1 MRKLILR
8 EPELHSTF
16 PQEPPKGLRCP
27 LVIKASRHG
36 PDRPLRDSFRLKH
49 ICFIIPRVLPLLS
62 TGRIGDLRTCSL
74 IVGRTIVFRITDL
87 GSGMAVDISIRD
99 VTVDSFR
106 EQLARGVKK
115 PKNRTMFLRRLEY
128 RIEEAIEESLDLTLQ
143 PPKTGEQ
150 TEAVFRA
157 MTQNISIPP

>member
-1 MRKLILR
+1 
-8 EPELHSTF
+8 
-16 PQEPPKGLRCP
+16 
-27 LVIKASRHG
+27 
-36 PDRPLRDSFRLKH
+36 
-49 ICFIIPRVLPLLS
+49 
-62 TGRIGDLRTCSL
+62 
-74 IVGRTIVFRITDL
+74 
-87 GSGMAVDISIRD
+87 MAVDISIRD

-157 MTQNISIPP
+157 MTQNISIPPEAFRRRNAMLRFLRDTPRDHPIDDSRATVHDEQSAPTGEE